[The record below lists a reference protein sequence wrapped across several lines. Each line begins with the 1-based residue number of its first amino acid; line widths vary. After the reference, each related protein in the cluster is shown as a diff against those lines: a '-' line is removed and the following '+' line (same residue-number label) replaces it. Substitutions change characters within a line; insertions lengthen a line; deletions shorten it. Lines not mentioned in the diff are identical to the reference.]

1 MWVQK
6 LSFHQVYACIILVY
20 STSLESVTYFF
31 AHGLANNYKQA
42 YSYTKTAII
51 KRKEVV
57 NDRYILN
64 SPLVTFNF
72 PDAKGLFA
80 KIFRVN
86 FMQTSFAQDN
96 ELEAT
101 LQAYSTIN
109 DPQGAVIM
117 GVSRG
122 AAVAAAF
129 ASMVCSTAAKMTV
142 APLRALILESPFD
155 SFLDALNDK
164 IKKAWLR
171 TLAASLVKHGMP
183 FFKYDSTGKQPIDT
197 VELISPDL
205 PILLVCSLEDTTVM
219 ASSTKRLYMRLR
231 STGHKHVYLLILTI
245 GAHARLLS
253 GPEGHTYHAVVHAF
267 YKRYGLPYEEA
278 SAELGLSLLAQC
290 QPDCT

>member
-1 MWVQK
+1 M
-6 LSFHQVYACIILVY
+6 
-20 STSLESVTYFF
+20 ESVTYFF

-51 KRKEVV
+51 KRKEVI

-72 PDAKGLFA
+72 PDAQGLFA
-80 KIFRVN
+80 KIFRIN
-86 FMQTSFAQDN
+86 FTQTSFAQDN

-109 DPQGAVIM
+109 DPQGTVVM

-122 AAVAAAF
+122 AAVATVF
-129 ASMVCSTAAKMTV
+129 TSMICSTAAKMTV
-142 APLRALILESPFD
+142 APIRALILESPFD
-155 SFLDALNDK
+155 SILDALNDK

-171 TLAASLVKHGMP
+171 SLALSLVKHHLP
-183 FFKYDSTGKQPIDT
+183 FFKYDSNGKQPIDT
-197 VELISPDL
+197 AALISPDL

-219 ASSTKRLYMRLR
+219 ASSTKRLYTRLR
-231 STGHKHVYLLILTI
+231 SAGHKHVYLLILNT
-245 GAHARLLS
+245 GAHAKLLP
-253 GPEGHTYHAVVHAF
+253 GPEGQTYHTVVHAF
-267 YKRYGLPYEEA
+267 YKRYGLPHEQA
-278 SAELGLSLLAQC
+278 SAELGLARFAQC